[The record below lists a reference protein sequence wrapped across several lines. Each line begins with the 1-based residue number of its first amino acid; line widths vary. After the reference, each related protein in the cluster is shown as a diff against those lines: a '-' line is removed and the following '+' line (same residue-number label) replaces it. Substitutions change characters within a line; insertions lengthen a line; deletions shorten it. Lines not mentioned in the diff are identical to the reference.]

1 MVRWVFR
8 PYTQIRRAICTLAP
22 LRTSIRVSPD
32 FILSKYSSPSFGSLF
47 IYFNFIPSKKV
58 KSILHEK
65 HYVFHSY
72 LIISFS
78 FQFQD
83 FTCSLILQINKTP
96 WSVLQ
101 DGSIYYIFINNLFI
115 ILMILINH
123 IIIKFKNLNK
133 IIY

>member
-8 PYTQIRRAICTLAP
+8 PYTQIRRAICTLAS

-47 IYFNFIPSKKV
+47 IYFNFIPYDYDKINIAWK
-58 KSILHEK
+58 ILILQ
-65 HYVFHSY
+65 SY
-72 LIISFS
+72 LIILFS

-83 FTCSLILQINKTP
+83 FTYSLILQINKTP
-96 WSVLQ
+96 WSVFQ

-115 ILMILINH
+115 ILIILINH